1 MKPGEQG
8 QLIPVSSPLN
18 LREIETLV
26 DLVHVARVSEVTVRA
41 NGRRVTI
48 RKDPNRPAQPTS
60 QAPVEVVW
68 KPASEPAPERP
79 SASIIL
85 TQEALVIAPMVG
97 VFHASEPAVRVGSD
111 IKPGQVV
118 GMIES
123 MRLMNEV
130 TADVGGVVT
139 AIGVE
144 DGMAVEYGQV
154 IFRIDTSGANGDEEL
169 GI

>member
-1 MKPGEQG
+1 MD
-8 QLIPVSSPLN
+8 

-41 NGRRVTI
+41 NGRRITI
-48 RKDPNRPAQPTS
+48 RKDPNRPAAPGM

-68 KPASEPAPERP
+68 QPSDDQATEKPTLPANRHLE
-79 SASIIL
+79 AII
-85 TQEALVIAPMVG
+85 IAPMVG
-97 VFHASEPAVRVGSD
+97 VFHAVEPPVKVGSD
-111 IKPGQVV
+111 VKPGQVV

-130 TADVGGVVT
+130 AADVAGMVT

-144 DGMAVEYGQV
+144 DGMAVEYGQA
-154 IFRIDTSGANGDEEL
+154 IFRIDTSADDGEEEL